1 MSGPFSPQ
9 KKRRISTSPI
19 EVRAITT
26 TQNSPNQSLTTAFPK
41 LSSTPTKSLT
51 TLINTNTINS
61 PSAPPSYLNMSI
73 GSGGGS
79 GHLSQ
84 QDLLIKLVK
93 KEEEVQNLLGELQTL
108 SQTLAPEFSYEPAYR
123 KKFLDPAI
131 NALFR
136 TMKMELE
143 EKDKTIENLKR
154 ELDGVGFTPN
164 SITGKKLVEKLR
176 TLQNENEELGRQL
189 RQGRVEQ
196 YEVEIALQRK
206 VIEEL
211 KIAIK
216 RKQSIVLE
224 EEMERLQDLLF
235 QMHAKVNRYEK
246 QARPERKNQRDDF
259 SPSTQQIDDV

>member
-136 TMKMELE
+136 
-143 EKDKTIENLKR
+143 
-154 ELDGVGFTPN
+154 
-164 SITGKKLVEKLR
+164 KKLVEKLR

>member
-1 MSGPFSPQ
+1 ML
-9 KKRRISTSPI
+9 
-19 EVRAITT
+19 
-26 TQNSPNQSLTTAFPK
+26 QNL
-41 LSSTPTKSLT
+41 
-51 TLINTNTINS
+51 
-61 PSAPPSYLNMSI
+61 
-73 GSGGGS
+73 

-206 VIEEL
+206 KNFSAFKVFVIGIAGEE
-211 KIAIK
+211 I
-216 RKQSIVLE
+216 
-224 EEMERLQDLLF
+224 LLF
-235 QMHAKVNRYEK
+235 FKADGELMVLVFIRVVN
-246 QARPERKNQRDDF
+246 DF
-259 SPSTQQIDDV
+259 VGVEDNFGNAVVKL

>member
-1 MSGPFSPQ
+1 ML
-9 KKRRISTSPI
+9 
-19 EVRAITT
+19 
-26 TQNSPNQSLTTAFPK
+26 QNL
-41 LSSTPTKSLT
+41 
-51 TLINTNTINS
+51 
-61 PSAPPSYLNMSI
+61 
-73 GSGGGS
+73 

-136 TMKMELE
+136 
-143 EKDKTIENLKR
+143 
-154 ELDGVGFTPN
+154 
-164 SITGKKLVEKLR
+164 KKLVEKLR

-259 SPSTQQIDDV
+259 SPSKQQIDDV